1 VVVFNEEGQFQ
12 RRIGCESIT
21 NFPNGIDISGEGG
34 QDTVYFPAK
43 KSLATRSECE
53 GMLFSRAG

>member
-21 NFPNGIDISGEGG
+21 NFPNGIDISGEG
-34 QDTVYFPAK
+34 K
-43 KSLATRSECE
+43 
-53 GMLFSRAG
+53 SRAADSSQIKSHNEE